1 MQKID
6 PKQISTYWKKTAKR
20 DFETMRELFQIK
32 RYSEAL
38 FFGHIVLEK
47 ILKACVVTKT
57 KLHAPYTHD
66 LVKLHDIAELGLQND
81 DLEFLNLMNDFNIR
95 SRYPDFKLNV
105 YKQCTREFTQKNIE
119 KINLLYQRL

>member
-20 DFETMRELFQIK
+20 DFETMHDLFQIK

-47 ILKACVVTKT
+47 MLKALVVNVTKQ
-57 KLHAPYTHD
+57 HAPYTHD
-66 LVKLHDIAELGLQND
+66 LVKLHDIAGLELQEE
-81 DLEFLNLMNDFNIR
+81 DLEFLNFMNDFNI
-95 SRYPDFKLNV
+95 
-105 YKQCTREFTQKNIE
+105 
-119 KINLLYQRL
+119 